1 MSRGYRVLPY
11 EAGSELT
18 VTQDEGETEEE
29 EGDRILKE
37 VLDEIGVSVE
47 QSVRSPAS
55 RRHLRSQLSEAPSSF
70 GVTEAP
76 LKSGRVAVGVG
87 GDASGPPAA
96 SGGGGPGL
104 ASDFDDLQARLD
116 SLRKD

>member
-1 MSRGYRVLPY
+1 M
-11 EAGSELT
+11 
-18 VTQDEGETEEE
+18 
-29 EGDRILKE
+29 
-37 VLDEIGVSVE
+37 SVE
-47 QSVRSPAS
+47 QSVRPLDPAP
-55 RRHLRSQLSEAPSSF
+55 LISQLSEAPSSF

-87 GDASGPPAA
+87 GDASGPPAE

-116 SLRKD
+116 NLRKD